1 MKKELFALGCLLLA
15 VAPTH
20 AGDTFSEPTAT
31 AYWQLPL
38 GASQTGKSHHAFG
51 FSLDQTVRD
60 NSGNLVSS
68 FSAPL
73 KPALVNLKLNGK
85 GVEGL
90 YMNGFNMASP
100 IMLKALESG
109 GGGWTILGS
118 AALAAVGVAI
128 SSQRS
133 RPAPENALA
142 TTSSVSAPTTS
153 IEID

>member
-15 VAPTH
+15 VVPAH

-51 FSLDQTVRD
+51 LSLDQTVRD
-60 NSGNLVSS
+60 NTGNLVSS

-73 KPALVNLKLNGK
+73 KPALVNLRLNGK

-90 YMNGFNMASP
+90 YMNGFDMASP
-100 IMLKALESG
+100 ITLKALEGG

-118 AALAAVGVAI
+118 AAIAAVGFALSSHTQKANVATA
-128 SSQRS
+128 STQSVAVQQ
-133 RPAPENALA
+133 APEG
-142 TTSSVSAPTTS
+142 
-153 IEID
+153 IF